1 MRILFGTDRTALRQ
15 RALTEISQLSLA
27 WPDQRVILIVPE
39 QTKVDMERDYLAM
52 SGQSGLMM
60 AEILSFRRLAWRLM
74 SEVGLQPRRT
84 IDSVGQGMLIHAI
97 LKENK
102 SRLHTFG
109 HLADK
114 PGFINQAAAA
124 LGDLR
129 RCRVSFDQLSEM
141 AASADDKALHDKMSD
156 FAVLLSGYQ
165 KALVDIGMCDAED
178 DLARLGD
185 ILHDLARLPA
195 NAWPWPQNRLSWLRR
210 TQVWISGF
218 AELRDFT
225 PQEDQIIEALNQLC
239 SRLTLTLAADS
250 LPFDRQAADA
260 GPNCFF
266 IGRKAAWRLLRQY
279 PESRTEKVTLSLTGT
294 AAAVASGISRDGP
307 LISPGDNSWLK
318 LIRTESLDD
327 ELAWTAGEIRRLV
340 QEDGFRYQDI
350 SLAVCDLPVFS
361 SRLKAVFREYGVPLF
376 LDAERPVSGTPLI
389 RFVLSFLDL
398 GIHNWPLSAIMTC
411 LRSGVSALEPAE
423 IDCLENEFLAR
434 GINRPDRIFDDSRYS
449 SVELLA
455 FRDKALLPWREALA
469 HLRQADTCEEKCRRL
484 HRFLDMQLLP
494 RLKNRSVILTADGE
508 LDVAV
513 VQVQSWN
520 ELLRVIRQMT
530 DLAGQSIMSLATF
543 RDLLAAGLQT
553 AGASVIPTAID
564 QVSVGDLQHSILR
577 RPRILFIIGA
587 SADLLPPKLPPEGLL
602 KDQDRQ
608 AISGLIGMQMPS
620 SARDQVF
627 TDAFMLYTLLTLP
640 ENHLY
645 LSAHNDEVSSWFTWL
660 SNGAPGRLVTV
671 ASRPDWHDPRLNS
684 LRPAF
689 SYLINQSS
697 CQLIA
702 EKGWLA
708 IGQTLKS
715 AGLPLEAAAEWLR
728 RGALFDQRRNVHI
741 SPLLIQQL
749 FGDHPV
755 MSVSQ
760 LEKYAACPYS
770 HLATYLL
777 ALKER
782 ELWEPEAVETGTL
795 LHGVIEMAL
804 TDLCADLNGTDPSD
818 PCGWQAAIDC
828 WLEAGIENRID
839 GWLRA
844 AVERE
849 GLQVFFDKGISASS
863 GRRVS
868 RQASSSLTAILR
880 QYRHSDFKPA
890 YLEWTFGPTEKNQLS
905 LLLGNGQIMSL
916 RGKIDRV
923 DIREAGQDRHFRVID
938 YKSGDKKVEYDAICH
953 GLALQ
958 LPVYLE
964 AFARNHPGCLPEEAA
979 YFRLFRPFLS
989 LPAGA
994 RPAAE
999 EILAAQEKSF
1009 DLRSLKL
1016 DSTEL
1021 DLLRLHVMKKAA
1033 ELTGR
1038 IFKGDFAVMPARLP
1052 GRLPACAYCPLKALC
1067 GFDDNPAS
1075 FCWLAA
1081 LRGKKRQALIDC
1093 IRDTGRQDGRTK
1105 PCS

>member
-1 MRILFGTDRTALRQ
+1 
-15 RALTEISQLSLA
+15 
-27 WPDQRVILIVPE
+27 
-39 QTKVDMERDYLAM
+39 
-52 SGQSGLMM
+52 
-60 AEILSFRRLAWRLM
+60 
-74 SEVGLQPRRT
+74 
-84 IDSVGQGMLIHAI
+84 
-97 LKENK
+97 
-102 SRLHTFG
+102 
-109 HLADK
+109 
-114 PGFINQAAAA
+114 
-124 LGDLR
+124 
-129 RCRVSFDQLSEM
+129 
-141 AASADDKALHDKMSD
+141 
-156 FAVLLSGYQ
+156 
-165 KALVDIGMCDAED
+165 
-178 DLARLGD
+178 
-185 ILHDLARLPA
+185 
-195 NAWPWPQNRLSWLRR
+195 
-210 TQVWISGF
+210 
-218 AELRDFT
+218 
-225 PQEDQIIEALNQLC
+225 
-239 SRLTLTLAADS
+239 
-250 LPFDRQAADA
+250 
-260 GPNCFF
+260 
-266 IGRKAAWRLLRQY
+266 
-279 PESRTEKVTLSLTGT
+279 
-294 AAAVASGISRDGP
+294 
-307 LISPGDNSWLK
+307 
-318 LIRTESLDD
+318 
-327 ELAWTAGEIRRLV
+327 
-340 QEDGFRYQDI
+340 
-350 SLAVCDLPVFS
+350 
-361 SRLKAVFREYGVPLF
+361 
-376 LDAERPVSGTPLI
+376 
-389 RFVLSFLDL
+389 
-398 GIHNWPLSAIMTC
+398 
-411 LRSGVSALEPAE
+411 
-423 IDCLENEFLAR
+423 
-434 GINRPDRIFDDSRYS
+434 
-449 SVELLA
+449 
-455 FRDKALLPWREALA
+455 
-469 HLRQADTCEEKCRRL
+469 
-484 HRFLDMQLLP
+484 
-494 RLKNRSVILTADGE
+494 
-508 LDVAV
+508 
-513 VQVQSWN
+513 
-520 ELLRVIRQMT
+520 
-530 DLAGQSIMSLATF
+530 
-543 RDLLAAGLQT
+543 
-553 AGASVIPTAID
+553 
-564 QVSVGDLQHSILR
+564 
-577 RPRILFIIGA
+577 
-587 SADLLPPKLPPEGLL
+587 
-602 KDQDRQ
+602 
-608 AISGLIGMQMPS
+608 
-620 SARDQVF
+620 
-627 TDAFMLYTLLTLP
+627 
-640 ENHLY
+640 
-645 LSAHNDEVSSWFTWL
+645 
-660 SNGAPGRLVTV
+660 
-671 ASRPDWHDPRLNS
+671 
-684 LRPAF
+684 
-689 SYLINQSS
+689 
-697 CQLIA
+697 
-702 EKGWLA
+702 
-708 IGQTLKS
+708 
-715 AGLPLEAAAEWLR
+715 
-728 RGALFDQRRNVHI
+728 
-741 SPLLIQQL
+741 
-749 FGDHPV
+749 